1 MVQVLA
7 LNNTWHRA
15 VIQITSTGLLPW
27 MEVRSVIIQLLL
39 HLTVVHLVVQA
50 PEAVAEVV
58 QVAVLV
64 NLRS

>member
-1 MVQVLA
+1 
-7 LNNTWHRA
+7 
-15 VIQITSTGLLPW
+15 

-39 HLTVVHLVVQA
+39 HPTVVHLVVQA